1 MTERTHGDVVKD
13 FLEARISFGKAIKE
27 LRDLSGETQEQV
39 SRGIDVS
46 LTYYCMLENS
56 RVSNPSLQIATRI
69 LGFYGIAF
77 PFDKLSNDGVSSK
90 EIPYFNKSIP
100 LSYPKALPEGEIDNW
115 AVVDKKAPLDFVVIM
130 NDDSMKGRDIVEN
143 DRLPCRKDLIPKNG
157 DIVVARINKK
167 GNYII
172 RTYLKHKDEAFLTA
186 ANKDYKIISAKDVEI
201 IGVAVACH
209 HMFNLPQL
217 K

>member
-1 MTERTHGDVVKD
+1 MTKRVQGDVVKD
-13 FLEARISFGKAIKE
+13 FLESRISFGKAIKE

-39 SRGIDVS
+39 ARGIDVS

-77 PFDKLSNDGVSSK
+77 PFDKLSDDGINSK
-90 EIPYFNKSIP
+90 EIPYFNKTIP
-100 LSYPKALPEGEIDNW
+100 LGYPNELKEGEIVNW

-130 NDDSMKGRDIVEN
+130 NDDSMKGRDSVGN
-143 DRLPCRKDLIPKNG
+143 DHLACRKDIIPKNG

-167 GNYII
+167 GNYVV
-172 RTYLKHKDEAFLTA
+172 RTYLKHKNGAFLTA
-186 ANKDYKIISAKDVEI
+186 ANKDCKIVSAKDTEI
-201 IGVAVACH
+201 IGVAVANH
-209 HMFNLPQL
+209 HMFNYLEL
-217 K
+217 S